1 MRHKGTRIFPDGHQT
16 EPVQS
21 VTSAPVSNADD
32 QGVRVRRYLVA
43 MGTRTVCFVL
53 AIVASGW
60 VRWTLVVA
68 AVVLPYIA
76 VVLANAVGP
85 RFGQSVAPVRPVAR
99 TRTALSGV
107 VDDSRSGRDTAPAH
121 PFPSTTADQAR
132 GTQDAAQDADAAQRP
147 DDEQHPRAG

>member
-1 MRHKGTRIFPDGHQT
+1 MRHKGTRIFADGHPT

-107 VDDSRSGRDTAPAH
+107 VDDSRSGRDTAPEHH

-132 GTQDAAQDADAAQRP
+132 GTQDADAGQRP